1 MKNLFFTLI
10 LFLSTT
16 INLFS
21 QTEKVFY
28 NSNWDVSNSDDYEYY
43 ILVDKSIKND
53 EYKTFYKSGE
63 VKSKFY
69 CSEFNFDDISKSK
82 FYSKY
87 NEFAKDGTSLC
98 EGNFEFGNKIGQ
110 WNYYFDS
117 NKLKSEINYA
127 NDTLNGKS
135 VNYFDNGN
143 IKSVGD
149 YLKGQKNGKWNY
161 YIQNAEKDYEESY
174 QNGLLNGSYISYYD
188 NKKVYQKGNMSDGFR
203 DGNWLTNYPDGAIKT
218 ILDYNKGSKNP
229 TCHECNEYKKCK
241 AVISNYFLKTEIQ
254 SDWIAS
260 DSTYYKYKKEGI
272 LATFS
277 KEKNKEN
284 FFINVN
290 IPWKNY
296 DDVSFEVTF
305 KNTEN
310 SKLQYGISWN
320 ENEIENTSNQFF
332 VSNQGTYTIDNLED
346 NVYLGNKFEKSTL
359 INTGI
364 DAENVL
370 KITKKGES
378 IYYSINGGLV
388 ETQKLTDWEGSTFKI
403 ILLNNEKSVDSSL
416 LIKDFKFKDTESYDS
431 VENGLETGKFNWVA
445 SGTGFYV
452 NNEGFIATN
461 YHVIQDAPEIWVL
474 CKQNGMK
481 KKFKATVFQTDKTND
496 LAVIK
501 ITDSTFV
508 PLPILP
514 YQLAS
519 ETIAVGNEV
528 FSLGYPLA
536 DIMGETVK
544 FTDGKISS
552 LTGINEDVTKYQVTA
567 PIQNGNSGGP
577 LFDELGNVVGI
588 IESRLNKD
596 KYGSENVNYAIKSG
610 LLKNIVDLV
619 PVTTQKGKRK
629 KTSSLSQVE
638 KIKVFSDYVVMI
650 QTF

>member
-1 MKNLFFTLI
+1 MKNLFYILI
-10 LFLSTT
+10 LFLSSM
-16 INLFS
+16 NLFS

-28 NSNWDVSNSDDYEYY
+28 NSNWDMANNDDYEYY
-43 ILVDKSIKND
+43 ILVDKSIKNE

-69 CSEFNFDDISKSK
+69 CSEFNFEDISKSK

-98 EGNFEFGNKIGQ
+98 EGLFEFGNKIGQ
-110 WNYYFDS
+110 WLYYFDS
-117 NKLKSEINYA
+117 KKLKSEINYA
-127 NDTLNGKS
+127 NDTLNGKN

-143 IKSVGD
+143 IKSIGE
-149 YLKGQKNGKWNY
+149 YLMGKKNGKWNY
-161 YIQNAEKDYEESY
+161 YIQNAEKDYEETY
-174 QNGLLNGSYISYYD
+174 VNGKLNGSFISYYD
-188 NKKVYQKGNMSDGFR
+188 NKKIYQKGKMVDGYK
-203 DGNWLTNYPDGAIKT
+203 DGNWLTNYPDGAIKN
-218 ILDYNKGSKNP
+218 IIDYDGGTKKP
-229 TCHECNEYKKCK
+229 ICHECNEYKKCK

-260 DSTYYKYKKEGI
+260 DDSYFKETKDGI
-272 LATFS
+272 EVAFS
-277 KEKNKEN
+277 KEKSNKIFN
-284 FFINVN
+284 INLNVS
-290 IPWKNY
+290 WKNY
-296 DDVSFEVTF
+296 DDISLEVTF
-305 KNTEN
+305 KNTDN
-310 SKLQYGISWN
+310 TKMKYGISWN
-320 ENEIENTSNQFF
+320 ENEIENTSNQFLI
-332 VSNQGTYTIDNLED
+332 SNEGTYSVENLED
-346 NVYLGNKFEKSTL
+346 NLYLSSKLEKTTS
-359 INTGI
+359 INTEVGG
-364 DAENVL
+364 ENIL
-370 KITKKGES
+370 KITKKGEA
-378 IYYSINGGLV
+378 IYYSINGVLV
-388 ETQKLTDWEGSTFKI
+388 ETQKLNEWEGSTFKI
-403 ILLNNEKSVDSSL
+403 IILNEEKVDSPS
-416 LIKDFKFKDTESYDS
+416 IIVKSFVFKDTESYDS
-431 VENGLETGKFNWVA
+431 VENGLETGKFNWNG

-461 YHVIQDAPEIWVL
+461 YHVIQDASEIWVL

-481 KKFKATVFQTDKTND
+481 QKFKATVFQTDKIND
-496 LAVIK
+496 LAIIK
-501 ITDSTFV
+501 ITDSAFV
-508 PLPILP
+508 PLPMLP

-536 DIMGETVK
+536 DVMGETVK

-577 LFDELGNVVGI
+577 LFDNSGNVVGI
-588 IESRLNKD
+588 IESRLNKE
-596 KYGSENVNYAIKSG
+596 KYNSENVNYAVKSG

-619 PVTTQKGKRK
+619 PVTTQKGKIK